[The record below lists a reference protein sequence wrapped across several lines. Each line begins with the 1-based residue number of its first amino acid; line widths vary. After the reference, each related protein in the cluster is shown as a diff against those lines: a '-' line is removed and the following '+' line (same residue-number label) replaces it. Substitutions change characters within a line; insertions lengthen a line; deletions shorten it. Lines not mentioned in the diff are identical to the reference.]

1 MIALYI
7 APLYLVLLIFELI
20 RQIKY
25 FKRHPQSKVIKTTLL
40 VIVLIVFSLSIPIA
54 YFLPVGTAKTIITK
68 FSNYWLGVSLYLFIG
83 VLILDLLHLIYRLI
97 SKKKYNEVVA
107 YNVTNIIVIIFAL
120 TMSIYGIYNA
130 HNLHT
135 TSYTV
140 KTEKSSG
147 VDSLNVCLIADL
159 HLGYN
164 VGTKEITDMVNKIN
178 KINPDIVVLTGDIF
192 DNEYSAI
199 DNPDRILELLNSIK
213 TRYGK
218 FAVYGNHDIEEKV
231 LCGFSFSYK
240 NPSEVSASQEMNDFI
255 KNAGFTLLYDN
266 GISINDENGKF
277 ITYIYGRPDAK
288 KFNLGN
294 SERIAAK
301 DISKGYDH
309 DKYFICL
316 DHQPGELKELQEAGV
331 DLDLSGHTHKGQMW
345 PGTISINWFWDNA
358 YGMLNLDNMTSI
370 VTSGVGLFGPNM
382 RIDSIAEIVQISIL
396 FNNEN

>member
-1 MIALYI
+1 MMH
-7 APLYLVLLIFELI
+7 
-20 RQIKY
+20 K
-25 FKRHPQSKVIKTTLL
+25 
-40 VIVLIVFSLSIPIA
+40 
-54 YFLPVGTAKTIITK
+54 
-68 FSNYWLGVSLYLFIG
+68 
-83 VLILDLLHLIYRLI
+83 I
-97 SKKKYNEVVA
+97 SKHIVATLVKHNVDTLICGKNDGWKDSIHIGKQNNQTFVQIPHDTFISYLRYKCEMQGITFITNEESYTSKCDALAREEICNHDKYLGKRTKRGLFQSSVGKLLNADVNGALNIMRKVVGDSEVVSRI
-107 YNVTNIIVIIFAL
+107 TNSGWLYQPIIFRSVYAL
-120 TMSIYGIYNA
+120 WQII
-130 HNLHT
+130 
-135 TSYTV
+135 
-140 KTEKSSG
+140 
-147 VDSLNVCLIADL
+147 
-159 HLGYN
+159 
-164 VGTKEITDMVNKIN
+164 NKIN

-218 FAVYGNHDIEEKV
+218 FVVYGNHDIEEKV

-301 DISKGYDH
+301 DITKGYDH

-345 PGTISINWFWDNA
+345 PGTISINWLWDNA